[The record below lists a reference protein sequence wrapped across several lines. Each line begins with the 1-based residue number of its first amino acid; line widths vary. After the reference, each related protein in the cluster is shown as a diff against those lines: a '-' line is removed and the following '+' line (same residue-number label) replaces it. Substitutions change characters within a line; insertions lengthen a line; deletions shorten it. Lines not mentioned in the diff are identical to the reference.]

1 MEERLD
7 MICKYCGY
15 DSENEVHEYTDQG
28 QIIKACD
35 DIEACIKREV
45 ENKKELIRTN
55 VR

>member
-15 DSENEVHEYTDQG
+15 ESETEAHEYTDRG
-28 QIIKACD
+28 QKIASCD

-45 ENKKELIRTN
+45 ENKKELIKSKR
-55 VR
+55 R